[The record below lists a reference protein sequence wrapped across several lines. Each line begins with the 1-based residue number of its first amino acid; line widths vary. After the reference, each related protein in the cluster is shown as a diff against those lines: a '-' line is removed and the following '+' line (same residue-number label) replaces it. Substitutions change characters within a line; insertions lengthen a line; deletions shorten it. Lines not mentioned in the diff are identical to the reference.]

1 MILNVC
7 CGTTY
12 DFWKCP
18 SSGEFYR
25 KRDGLAGD
33 RTVAVSIPSKSGG
46 RIFFPRVHFLCRLLS
61 GVVFTAVLPHGHVR
75 RPWPLCQKCRW
86 QVTAIHAYTLNPMKS
101 ECADYVCSPDSV
113 GTYQGNEL
121 TCVEGT
127 PRPQLSL
134 LAEPLWTGS
143 RLKSGNW
150 CARADRKTNKKVQV
164 GNDFF
169 ESFPESPLSTESAGD
184 STASL

>member
-1 MILNVC
+1 MERLTTFESVLRRESFIGR
-7 CGTTY
+7 GT
-12 DFWKCP
+12 DWPVIGRSRFQ
-18 SSGEFYR
+18 SQAR
-25 KRDGLAGD
+25 
-33 RTVAVSIPSKSGG
+33 VA
-46 RIFFPRVHFLCRLLS
+46 RVHFLCRLLS

-86 QVTAIHAYTLNPMKS
+86 QVTAIHAYTLTPMKS

-184 STASL
+184 SYASL